1 MNKKTIIITSIT
13 IAVIILICIIT
24 FLIISSGKNEVN
36 SNKIIKINEKLLKNE
51 YTITQKTDEK
61 EITIVRKD
69 NKAYK
74 EEKKDNMIEKS
85 YTKDGNTYTLSEDSK
100 KVYEYPDDNG
110 MLYEFTGELE
120 DLENMKFETGK
131 EKINGKEYKYQEY
144 NDYDFFLINLD
155 FLDNEEDEEDVKEVE
170 AKTRL
175 YFSGKNLKY
184 IKTII
189 GDKEE
194 LIEINISYKANE
206 SVLEWPSDY
215 EIVEVEY

>member
-1 MNKKTIIITSIT
+1 MNKKTIIITAIT
-13 IAVIILICIIT
+13 IAVIILTCIIT
-24 FLIISSGKNEVN
+24 FIIMGSGKGYSN
-36 SNKIIKINEKLLKNE
+36 SNKIIKINEKLSRNE
-51 YTITQKTDEK
+51 YTITQKTEEK
-61 EITIVRKD
+61 EITLVRKE
-69 NKAYK
+69 NKVYK
-74 EEKKDNMIEKS
+74 EEKNENITEKY
-85 YTKDGNTYTLSEDSK
+85 YTKDGNAYILSEDNK
-100 KVYEYPDDNG
+100 KVYEYPNNSG

-120 DLENMKFETGK
+120 DLENMEYETGK

-144 NDYDFFLINLD
+144 KDYDIFLINQDLLD
-155 FLDNEEDEEDVKEVE
+155 DEEDVKDVE

-175 YFSGKNLKY
+175 YFLGKNLKY